1 MPKRSGVEATREI
14 RALARHKQTPIL
26 AMTANV
32 FADDRAQCF
41 DAGMNDFVTKPVV
54 PDILFATLLRWL
66 QKETS

>member
-1 MPKRSGVEATREI
+1 
-14 RALARHKQTPIL
+14 
-26 AMTANV
+26 MTANV